1 MMRLT
6 GFIVAA
12 CLAAATVA
20 FAQNVTYDVDRSA
33 DFSRFRTYEWG
44 QGMPVGDRLNDRRIA
59 TAIESE
65 LASRGI
71 TPAPVGTHGDVI
83 VAYYATFDQE
93 LEITGTGWGGYRL
106 SGMRSGSA
114 RVEEVLL
121 GTLAVQMINAK
132 TGAVIWRGMVTKE
145 IDLKAKPEKRDKNI
159 QSAVEKIFKKFPSP
173 R

>member
-1 MMRLT
+1 MMRIT

-12 CLAAATVA
+12 CLAAGTVA

-33 DFSRFRTYEWG
+33 DFSRLRTYEWG
-44 QGMPVGDRLNDRRIA
+44 QGMPVGDRLNDGRI
-59 TAIESE
+59 TAAITSE

-71 TPAPVGTHGDVI
+71 TPAPAGTRGDVI
-83 VAYYATFDQE
+83 IAYYATFDQE
-93 LEITGTGWGGYRL
+93 LEINGTGWGGYRL

-121 GTLAVQMINAK
+121 GTLAVQMINAQ
-132 TGAVIWRGMVTKE
+132 TGAVMWRGMVTKE
-145 IDLKAKPEKRDKNI
+145 IDLNAKPDKRERNI
-159 QSAVEKIFKKFPSP
+159 QGAVEKIFKKYPSP